1 MATETAKN
9 SLELR
14 SMAQAVFC
22 KENRPIKASTFPR
35 SKEKAQRAPGKWKE
49 RTTTPTFEG
58 DCKINKD
65 KICAPSVTFPLACFT
80 TNLTKSLHWVDWQ
93 TARPSNSV
101 IHDGTCRKLMV
112 RKGWCEQVWLRSGET
127 YSQLPKSAIEL
138 QCCVRQSFLRL
149 IDVVNLH
156 EPD

>member
-9 SLELR
+9 SLKLR
-14 SMAQAVFC
+14 SMAQAVPC

-35 SKEKAQRAPGKWKE
+35 SKEKTQRAPGNWKE

-58 DCKINKD
+58 DCRINKD

-101 IHDGTCRKLMV
+101 IHDGI
-112 RKGWCEQVWLRSGET
+112 GENLWWDRVGVSKSDCDLEKT

-138 QCCVRQSFLRL
+138 QCCVRQRFLRF